1 MTQIAYP
8 QAETEP
14 AIDSHPHTENYLA
27 QADKV
32 EAFREEQAEVLHEEQ
47 IEALRDENGVIDY
60 RHYLNKAHHLR
71 SGFWWGMFRKSADKD
86 GIGSEMEKKRA
97 ETAEVQ

>member
-14 AIDSHPHTENYLA
+14 ATESHLYTDHQLA
-27 QADKV
+27 PTDLI
-32 EAFREEQAEVLHEEQ
+32 ETFREEQT
-47 IEALRDENGVIDY
+47 EALDEQQGETLKDENGVIDY

-71 SGFWWGMFRKSADKD
+71 SGFWWGLFKQILSKD
-86 GIGSEMEKKRA
+86 GKD
-97 ETAEVQ
+97 TEVLK

>member
-14 AIDSHPHTENYLA
+14 AADNRSHTENHLV
-27 QADKV
+27 QAD
-32 EAFREEQAEVLHEEQ
+32 QAEIFCEEQ

-71 SGFWWGMFRKSADKD
+71 SCFWWGLFKKVLSKD
-86 GIGSEMEKKRA
+86 GKD
-97 ETAEVQ
+97 TEVLK

>member
-14 AIDSHPHTENYLA
+14 ATDNRSHTENHLV
-27 QADKV
+27 QADQI
-32 EAFREEQAEVLHEEQ
+32 ESCHEDQAEVLHKEQ

-71 SGFWWGMFRKSADKD
+71 SGFWWGLFRKSADKD
-86 GIGSEMEKKRA
+86 GIGSEVLKERA
-97 ETAEVQ
+97 ETTEV

>member
-14 AIDSHPHTENYLA
+14 ATDNRSYTENRLA
-27 QADKV
+27 QTDQI
-32 EAFREEQAEVLHEEQ
+32 ETYREDQ

-71 SGFWWGMFRKSADKD
+71 SGFWWRLFRKSADKD
-86 GIGSEMEKKRA
+86 GADS
-97 ETAEVQ
+97 

>member
-14 AIDSHPHTENYLA
+14 AADHHPYTDPRLSHTDRA
-27 QADKV
+27 
-32 EAFREEQAEVLHEEQ
+32 EAFNKEQ

-71 SGFWWGMFRKSADKD
+71 SGFWWGLFRKVSFKSTK
-86 GIGSEMEKKRA
+86 GLQE
-97 ETAEVQ
+97 

>member
-14 AIDSHPHTENYLA
+14 ATDNRSHTDPRLSHTDRA
-27 QADKV
+27 
-32 EAFREEQAEVLHEEQ
+32 EAFNKEQ

-71 SGFWWGMFRKSADKD
+71 SGFWWGLFRKVSFQSTK
-86 GIGSEMEKKRA
+86 GLQE
-97 ETAEVQ
+97 